1 MKRNHFYPAF
11 ALTALTAAL
20 SAPAA
25 LADTTDRYDM
35 VVPPHNVIDLINGND
50 ARDHRDSTK
59 LRNDVRLDEPMPGA
73 IDSQAADDPSFVERN
88 QVENIQSGPETA
100 NDALSAAATDS
111 AGDVVRSG
119 VSSDDTMNSPHNA
132 SAAADGD
139 RDDSTTNRGAQGD
152 AVMPGDGG
160 GEVGVPGPR
169 DSSAET
175 DSFEGERDTAAGV
188 ESTRGA
194 GGGGG
199 PGGTTGGGGGAGAA
213 GGGAGGAGAG
223 GAGAGAG
230 GGGAGR

>member
-1 MKRNHFYPAF
+1 MKRKLLYPAF
-11 ALTALTAAL
+11 AFTALATAL
-20 SAPAA
+20 HAPAV

-35 VVPPHNVIDLINGND
+35 AVPPHNVIDLINGND

-59 LRNDVRLDEPMPGA
+59 LRNDVRLDDPIPEAGDA
-73 IDSQAADDPSFVERN
+73 HAADDQSWVERR

-100 NDALSAAATDS
+100 SDALPAAATDG
-111 AGDVVRSG
+111 AGDPVRSG
-119 VSSDDTMNSPHNA
+119 ASSDDTMNSPRDA
-132 SAAADGD
+132 SATAEAD
-139 RDDSTTNRGAQGD
+139 RDHSNDRGAQGD

-169 DSSAET
+169 DSTAET
-175 DSFEGERDTAAGV
+175 DSFEGARDTAAGV

-194 GGGGG
+194 GGGG
-199 PGGTTGGGGGAGAA
+199 TTGGA
-213 GGGAGGAGAG
+213 GAGGAGTGPG